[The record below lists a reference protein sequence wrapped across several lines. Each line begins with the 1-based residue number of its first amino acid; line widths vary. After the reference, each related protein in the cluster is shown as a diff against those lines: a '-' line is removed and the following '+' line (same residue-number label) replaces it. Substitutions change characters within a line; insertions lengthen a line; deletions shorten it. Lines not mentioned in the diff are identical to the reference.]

1 MPETVVHFQIR
12 MPPQMHEKMASRARD
27 SKLSLNAL
35 IVGILSEAIERAEAA
50 AEEEES
56 TEPTGAPASRSGR
69 VARTS

>member
-50 AEEEES
+50 EEES
-56 TEPTGAPASRSGR
+56 TEPTGAPAPRSGR

>member
-12 MPPQMHEKMASRARD
+12 MPPEMHEKMASRARD

-50 AEEEES
+50 EES
-56 TEPTGAPASRSGR
+56 TEPVGAPASRSGR
-69 VARTS
+69 VARTG